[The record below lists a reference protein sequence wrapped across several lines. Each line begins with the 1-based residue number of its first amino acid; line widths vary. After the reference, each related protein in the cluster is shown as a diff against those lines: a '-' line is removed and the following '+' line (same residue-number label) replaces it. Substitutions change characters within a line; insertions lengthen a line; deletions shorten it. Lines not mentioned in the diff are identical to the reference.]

1 MDNLYFVERLRMI
14 NVHWWIMCN
23 IMLIMS
29 NCILCYA
36 VIVTFSESNFTLCS
50 YSIYLLYTILFFLAL
65 LLFFFFYPVCQD
77 WLACT
82 FCSSLCLCGIKSHP
96 EHLTPDLDVLTPL
109 FYSWGSIRFKRTTG
123 LANKGPVGGDGPHI
137 KHAPQAEEWV
147 NVRGESV
154 PG

>member
-1 MDNLYFVERLRMI
+1 MNDKFALMNHGQYYVDHVKLD
-14 NVHWWIMCN
+14 
-23 IMLIMS
+23 IMLSVKNVWVMPS
-29 NCILCYA
+29 LWHFLNLTLPRVNILSIC
-36 VIVTFSESNFTLCS
+36 FTQW
-50 YSIYLLYTILFFLAL
+50 FFFGFAS
-65 LLFFFFYPVCQD
+65 FFFYPVCQD

-96 EHLTPDLDVLTPL
+96 EQLTPDLDVLTPL